1 MSDNNLS
8 TRDMILQRLKGDSMQ
23 ELVSLGTDYL
33 LQQPIGSLIDEQF
46 VVGQI
51 TTTLTK
57 MVSAI
62 SGK

>member
-57 MVSAI
+57 
-62 SGK
+62 

>member
-1 MSDNNLS
+1 MSNENNSIKSLV
-8 TRDMILQRLKGDSMQ
+8 LHRLEGDSMQ

-33 LQQPIGSLIDEQF
+33 LQQPIHNLLDESF

-57 MVSAI
+57 MIEGS
-62 SGK
+62 